1 MLKGSW
7 QATSDD
13 DDTPIPLKK
22 NRKPLSESD
31 DDDTPIQLKKNRK
44 PLSESDDDDTP
55 IRLKKKSKSHS
66 EPDDASDSS
75 SSEDKSEDSSDDI
88 SIDKL
93 TLLDK
98 KQRSK
103 TRALNNTKSKLQ
115 GMKHNFF
122 DLCLEQFE
130 QDETAAIA
138 FFVSSMKES
147 IKVNEEMAAL
157 THKIASIAE
166 NKISLQAAIDK
177 KESSQ
182 RSDHFLTWGVRQQA
196 ARRNIVRMQAEHFKK
211 YGELGFKK

>member
-1 MLKGSW
+1 
-7 QATSDD
+7 
-13 DDTPIPLKK
+13 
-22 NRKPLSESD
+22 
-31 DDDTPIQLKKNRK
+31 
-44 PLSESDDDDTP
+44 
-55 IRLKKKSKSHS
+55 
-66 EPDDASDSS
+66 
-75 SSEDKSEDSSDDI
+75 
-88 SIDKL
+88 
-93 TLLDK
+93 
-98 KQRSK
+98 
-103 TRALNNTKSKLQ
+103 
-115 GMKHNFF
+115 MKHNFF